1 MVIHTDSSEFIL
13 RPEYLGDIVL
23 EYENT
28 LG

>member
-1 MVIHTDSSEFIL
+1 MVIHTDSLEFIL
-13 RPEYLGDIVL
+13 RLEYLGDIAL